1 MRGGGRGVA
10 LLLVLLLA
18 SGAAAVTPAEL
29 PTPEHYVVDRVN
41 VIDEAHEQA
50 LNGVLQELEQKTGA
64 QYIVLTIDTTSGMA
78 IAQFAVELADE
89 QWQLGQE
96 GEDNGMLFVLATGDQ
111 QYFFLPGLGLEGFLT
126 DSVLGRIGREDLVP
140 LLQQG
145 RFSEGIYR
153 ANLRVAGMIADQAG
167 VTLTGMPALPT
178 APRDPNPPRGRSR
191 GLPCCGLLF
200 FLLLILFLFGGIGRR
215 GGRMGGGWG
224 WFFLPWMLGGF
235 GGHRGYGGFGRSG
248 SYGGGSFGGSF
259 GGFGGSFGGFG
270 GGGGG
275 GFSGG
280 GAGGGW

>member
-1 MRGGGRGVA
+1 MRARCRRA
-10 LLLVLLLA
+10 SMLLVLLLA
-18 SGAAAVTPAEL
+18 AGAGAVRPADL
-29 PTPEHYVVDRVN
+29 PMPDHYVDDRAN
-41 VIDEAHEQA
+41 VIDANHERA

-78 IAQFAVELADE
+78 IAQFAVDLADE
-89 QWQLGQE
+89 QWHLGQK
-96 GEDNGMLFVLATGDQ
+96 GKDTGMLFVMATQDR
-111 QYFFLPGLGLEGFLT
+111 QYFFLPGRGLEGFLT
-126 DSVLGRIGREDLVP
+126 DSTLGRIGRGELVP
-140 LLQQG
+140 LLKQN
-145 RFSEGIYR
+145 RYSEAIYR
-153 ANLRVAGMIADQAG
+153 ANLRVAGMIAAQAG
-167 VTLTGMPALPT
+167 VTLTGMPNLPT
-178 APRDPNPPRGRSR
+178 APPDPNPPRGQPR

-200 FLLLILFLFGGIGRR
+200 FLMLIFFFLGGGR
-215 GGRMGGGWG
+215 GGGMGLG

-235 GGHRGYGGFGRSG
+235 GGHHGHGGFGRSG